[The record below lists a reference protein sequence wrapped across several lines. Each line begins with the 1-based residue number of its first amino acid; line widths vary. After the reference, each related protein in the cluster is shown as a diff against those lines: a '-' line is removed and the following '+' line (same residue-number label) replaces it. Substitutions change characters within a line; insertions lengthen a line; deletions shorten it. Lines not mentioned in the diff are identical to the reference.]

1 MIFNWYFLLILFF
14 LILGEKI
21 TINSIYSETAT
32 KIWPSQKTWTLS
44 RRSWDQK
51 ISYFIAQSALS
62 FSMSRLFFTRV
73 SLRMQKLS
81 SSQKGLLSMRHT
93 SAFGRKLNWCSVVS
107 KIRYLGWYLS
117 LSRACPS
124 EFGNWKGNQFSN

>member
-1 MIFNWYFLLILFF
+1 MSLFFDWYFLLIYFSYVR
-14 LILGEKI
+14 EKI
-21 TINSIYSETAT
+21 TTKSIYSEKAT
-32 KIWPSQKTWTLS
+32 KIWPFQKTWTLS

-51 ISYFIAQSALS
+51 ISYFICPVS
-62 FSMSRLFFTRV
+62 FIFFYVSSFFFTRV

-107 KIRYLGWYLS
+107 KIRYLGWYLLS

-124 EFGNWKGNQFSN
+124 KFWN